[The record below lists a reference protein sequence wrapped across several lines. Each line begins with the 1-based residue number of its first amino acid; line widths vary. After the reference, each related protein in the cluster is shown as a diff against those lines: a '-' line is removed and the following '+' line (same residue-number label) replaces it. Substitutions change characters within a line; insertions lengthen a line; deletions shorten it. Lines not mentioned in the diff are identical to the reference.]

1 MEFTPVVKLKK
12 INSMNNQIKI
22 STVIV
27 TLVSAF
33 LVYAS
38 FVLGDSENYLFP
50 RLISATIA
58 ILTMM
63 LWFEKGEADKS
74 TNFKDLMP
82 GIAIASAFI
91 LLLKILGFY
100 LASMIVFFSLVMY
113 YSKPTESKD
122 FWRVLLIKLGVTIV
136 FTFTLYALFTLLL
149 KVRTPEGLF

>member
-1 MEFTPVVKLKK
+1 M
-12 INSMNNQIKI
+12 NSQIKL

-27 TLVSAF
+27 TLVGAF
-33 LVYAS
+33 LVYSS
-38 FVLGDSENYLFP
+38 FILGDSENYLFP

-58 ILTMM
+58 ILTIM

-100 LASMIVFFSLVMY
+100 LASMIVFFTLVMY
-113 YSKPTESKD
+113 YSKPIESKD
-122 FWRVLLIKLGVTIV
+122 FWRVLLIKLGVAFM
-136 FTFTLYALFTLLL
+136 FTFALYGLFTLLL
-149 KVRTPEGLF
+149 KVHTPEGLF

>member
-1 MEFTPVVKLKK
+1 
-12 INSMNNQIKI
+12 MNKQIKI
-22 STVIV
+22 STVLV

-38 FVLGDSENYLFP
+38 FVLGNSEDYLFP
-50 RLISATIA
+50 RLISAMIA
-58 ILTMM
+58 VLSLM
-63 LWFEKGEADKS
+63 LWFEKGDADKS

-82 GIAIASAFI
+82 GIAIATAFI

-113 YSKPTESKD
+113 YSKPSESKD

-136 FTFTLYALFTLLL
+136 FTMTLYGLFTLLL
-149 KVRTPEGLF
+149 QVRTPEGLF

>member
-1 MEFTPVVKLKK
+1 
-12 INSMNNQIKI
+12 MNKHIKI
-22 STVIV
+22 STVLV

-38 FVLGDSENYLFP
+38 FVLGNSEDYLFP
-50 RLISATIA
+50 RLISAMFA
-58 ILTMM
+58 VLSLM
-63 LWFEKGEADKS
+63 LWFEKGDADKS

-82 GIAIASAFI
+82 GIAIATAFI

-100 LASMIVFFSLVMY
+100 LASMIVFFTLVMY

-136 FTFTLYALFTLLL
+136 FTLTLYALFTLLL

>member
-1 MEFTPVVKLKK
+1 M
-12 INSMNNQIKI
+12 NSQIKL

-27 TLVSAF
+27 TLVGAF
-33 LVYAS
+33 LVYSS
-38 FVLGDSENYLFP
+38 FILGDSENYLFP

-58 ILTMM
+58 ILTIM

-100 LASMIVFFSLVMY
+100 LASMIVFFTLVMY
-113 YSKPTESKD
+113 YSKPMESKD
-122 FWRVLLIKLGVTIV
+122 FWRVLLIKLGVAFM
-136 FTFTLYALFTLLL
+136 FTFALYGLFTLLL
-149 KVRTPEGLF
+149 KVHTPEGLF

>member
-1 MEFTPVVKLKK
+1 
-12 INSMNNQIKI
+12 MNKPFKI
-22 STVIV
+22 STVLI

-38 FVLGDSENYLFP
+38 FVLGNSEDYLFP
-50 RLISATIA
+50 RLISGTIA
-58 ILTMM
+58 VLSLM

-82 GIAIASAFI
+82 GIAIAAAFI
-91 LLLKILGFY
+91 LSLKILGFY
-100 LASMIVFFSLVMY
+100 LASMIVFFTLVMY
-113 YSKPTESKD
+113 YSKPAEPKD

-136 FTFTLYALFTLLL
+136 FSLTLYALFTLLL

>member
-1 MEFTPVVKLKK
+1 
-12 INSMNNQIKI
+12 MNKQIKI
-22 STVIV
+22 STVLV

-38 FVLGDSENYLFP
+38 FVLGNSEDYLFP
-50 RLISATIA
+50 RLISSMIA
-58 ILTMM
+58 VLSLM
-63 LWFEKGEADKS
+63 LWFEKGDADKS

-82 GIAIASAFI
+82 GIAIATAFI

-113 YSKPTESKD
+113 YSKPIESKD
-122 FWRVLLIKLGVTIV
+122 FWRVLLIKLSVTIV
-136 FTFTLYALFTLLL
+136 FSLTLYALFTLLL

>member
-1 MEFTPVVKLKK
+1 MNSQVKL
-12 INSMNNQIKI
+12 

-27 TLVSAF
+27 TLVGAF
-33 LVYAS
+33 LVYSS
-38 FVLGDSENYLFP
+38 FILGDSENYLFP

-58 ILTMM
+58 ILTIM

-100 LASMIVFFSLVMY
+100 LASMIVFFTLVMY
-113 YSKPTESKD
+113 YTKPMESED
-122 FWRVLLIKLGVTIV
+122 FWRVLLIKLGVV
-136 FTFTLYALFTLLL
+136 FMFTFALYGLFTLLL
-149 KVRTPEGLF
+149 KVHTPEGLF

>member
-1 MEFTPVVKLKK
+1 M
-12 INSMNNQIKI
+12 NSQIKL

-27 TLVSAF
+27 TLVGAF
-33 LVYAS
+33 LVYSS
-38 FVLGDSENYLFP
+38 FILGDSENYLFP

-58 ILTMM
+58 ILTIM

-100 LASMIVFFSLVMY
+100 LASMIVFFTLVMY
-113 YSKPTESKD
+113 YTKPMESED
-122 FWRVLLIKLGVTIV
+122 FWRVLLIKLGVV
-136 FTFTLYALFTLLL
+136 FMFTFALYGLFTLLL
-149 KVRTPEGLF
+149 KVHTPEGLF

>member
-1 MEFTPVVKLKK
+1 MNSQVKL
-12 INSMNNQIKI
+12 

-27 TLVSAF
+27 TLVGAF
-33 LVYAS
+33 LVYSS
-38 FVLGDSENYLFP
+38 FILGDSENYLFP

-58 ILTMM
+58 ILTIM

-100 LASMIVFFSLVMY
+100 LASMIVFFTLVMY
-113 YSKPTESKD
+113 YTKPRESKD
-122 FWRVLLIKLGVTIV
+122 FWRVLLIKLGVAFM
-136 FTFTLYALFTLLL
+136 FTFALYGLFTLLL
-149 KVRTPEGLF
+149 KVHTPEGLF

>member
-1 MEFTPVVKLKK
+1 M
-12 INSMNNQIKI
+12 I
-22 STVIV
+22 
-27 TLVSAF
+27 A
-33 LVYAS
+33 
-38 FVLGDSENYLFP
+38 VLSL
-50 RLISATIA
+50 
-58 ILTMM
+58 M
-63 LWFEKGEADKS
+63 LWFEKGDADKP

-82 GIAIASAFI
+82 GIAIATAFI

-136 FTFTLYALFTLLL
+136 FSLTLYALFTLLL

>member
-1 MEFTPVVKLKK
+1 MNSQVKL
-12 INSMNNQIKI
+12 

-27 TLVSAF
+27 TLVGAF
-33 LVYAS
+33 LVYSS
-38 FVLGDSENYLFP
+38 FILGDSENYLFP

-58 ILTMM
+58 ILTIM

-100 LASMIVFFSLVMY
+100 LASMIVFFTLVMY
-113 YSKPTESKD
+113 YTKHTESKD
-122 FWRVLLIKLGVTIV
+122 FWRLLLIKLGVTIV
-136 FTFTLYALFTLLL
+136 FTFALYGLFTLLL
-149 KVRTPEGLF
+149 KVHTPEGLF

>member
-1 MEFTPVVKLKK
+1 M
-12 INSMNNQIKI
+12 NSQIKL

-27 TLVSAF
+27 TLVGAF
-33 LVYAS
+33 LVYSS
-38 FVLGDSENYLFP
+38 FILGDSENYLFP

-58 ILTMM
+58 ILTIM

-100 LASMIVFFSLVMY
+100 LASMIVFFTLVMY
-113 YSKPTESKD
+113 YTKPMESKD

-136 FTFTLYALFTLLL
+136 FTFALYGLFTLLL
-149 KVRTPEGLF
+149 KVHTPEGLF

>member
-1 MEFTPVVKLKK
+1 MNSQVKL
-12 INSMNNQIKI
+12 

-27 TLVSAF
+27 TLVGAF
-33 LVYAS
+33 LVYSS
-38 FVLGDSENYLFP
+38 FILGDSENYLFP

-58 ILTMM
+58 ILTIM

-100 LASMIVFFSLVMY
+100 LASMIVFFTLVMY
-113 YSKPTESKD
+113 YTKPMESKD
-122 FWRVLLIKLGVTIV
+122 FCRVLLIKLGVAFM
-136 FTFTLYALFTLLL
+136 FTFALYGLFTLLL
-149 KVRTPEGLF
+149 KVNTPEGLF

>member
-1 MEFTPVVKLKK
+1 M
-12 INSMNNQIKI
+12 NSQIKI

-33 LVYAS
+33 LVYSS
-38 FVLGDSENYLFP
+38 FILGDSENYLFQ

-58 ILTMM
+58 ILTIM
-63 LWFEKGEADKS
+63 LWFEKGDADKL

-100 LASMIVFFSLVMY
+100 LVSMIVFFTLVMY
-113 YSKPTESKD
+113 YTKPTESKD

-136 FTFTLYALFTLLL
+136 FTFALYVLFTLLL
-149 KVRTPEGLF
+149 KVHTSEGLF

>member
-1 MEFTPVVKLKK
+1 MNSQVKL
-12 INSMNNQIKI
+12 

-27 TLVSAF
+27 TLVGAF
-33 LVYAS
+33 LVYSS
-38 FVLGDSENYLFP
+38 FILGDSENYLFP

-58 ILTMM
+58 ILTIM

-100 LASMIVFFSLVMY
+100 LASMIVFFTLVMY
-113 YSKPTESKD
+113 YTKPTESKD
-122 FWRVLLIKLGVTIV
+122 FWRVLLIKLGVAFV
-136 FTFTLYALFTLLL
+136 FTFALYGLFTLLL
-149 KVRTPEGLF
+149 KVHTPEGLF

>member
-1 MEFTPVVKLKK
+1 M
-12 INSMNNQIKI
+12 NSQIKL

-27 TLVSAF
+27 TLVGAF
-33 LVYAS
+33 LVYSS
-38 FVLGDSENYLFP
+38 FILGDSENYLFP

-58 ILTMM
+58 ILTIM

-100 LASMIVFFSLVMY
+100 LASMIVFFTLVMY
-113 YSKPTESKD
+113 YTKPTESKD
-122 FWRVLLIKLGVTIV
+122 FWRVLLIKLGVAFV
-136 FTFTLYALFTLLL
+136 FTFALYGLFTLLL
-149 KVRTPEGLF
+149 KVHTPEGLF

>member
-1 MEFTPVVKLKK
+1 M
-12 INSMNNQIKI
+12 NSQIKL

-27 TLVSAF
+27 TLVGAF
-33 LVYAS
+33 LVYSS
-38 FVLGDSENYLFP
+38 FILGDPENYLFP

-58 ILTMM
+58 ILTIM

-100 LASMIVFFSLVMY
+100 LASMIVFFTLVMY
-113 YSKPTESKD
+113 YTKPMESKD
-122 FWRVLLIKLGVTIV
+122 FWRVLLIKLGVAFM
-136 FTFTLYALFTLLL
+136 FTFALYGLFTLLL
-149 KVRTPEGLF
+149 KVHTPEGLF

>member
-1 MEFTPVVKLKK
+1 M
-12 INSMNNQIKI
+12 NSQIKL

-27 TLVSAF
+27 TLVGAF
-33 LVYAS
+33 LVYSS
-38 FVLGDSENYLFP
+38 FILGDSENYLFP

-58 ILTMM
+58 ILTIM

-100 LASMIVFFSLVMY
+100 LASMIVFFALVMY
-113 YSKPTESKD
+113 YTKPMESKD
-122 FWRVLLIKLGVTIV
+122 FWRVLLIKLGVAFM
-136 FTFTLYALFTLLL
+136 FTFALYGLFTLLL
-149 KVRTPEGLF
+149 KVHTPEGLF

>member
-1 MEFTPVVKLKK
+1 
-12 INSMNNQIKI
+12 MNKHIKI
-22 STVIV
+22 STVII
-27 TLVSAF
+27 TLISAF

-38 FVLGDSENYLFP
+38 FILGSSEDYLFP
-50 RLISATIA
+50 RLISVMIA
-58 ILTMM
+58 VLSLM
-63 LWFEKGEADKS
+63 LWFEKGDADKS

-100 LASMIVFFSLVMY
+100 LASMIVFFTLVMY
-113 YSKPTESKD
+113 YSKPTEPKD

-136 FTFTLYALFTLLL
+136 FTLTLYGLFTLLL

>member
-1 MEFTPVVKLKK
+1 
-12 INSMNNQIKI
+12 MNKQIKI

-27 TLVSAF
+27 TLISVF

-38 FVLGDSENYLFP
+38 FVLGNLEDYLFP
-50 RLISATIA
+50 RLISVMIA
-58 ILTMM
+58 LLSLM

-82 GIAIASAFI
+82 GIAIATAFI

-100 LASMIVFFSLVMY
+100 LASMIVFFTLVMY
-113 YSKPTESKD
+113 YSKPIESKD

-136 FTFTLYALFTLLL
+136 FSLTLYALFTLLL
-149 KVRTPEGLF
+149 QVRTPEGLF